1 MVSAI
6 ILAAGSSS
14 RMNGINKQ
22 LSAVGDIPVV
32 AMSMQRFERCERVGE
47 IILAAPE
54 AECARYRSLAEK
66 YGITKLKAVVSGGET
81 RFLSVKSALRY
92 VSDGAEYLAIHDGAR
107 PLIET
112 REIGRVIADAERYG
126 AAIAGIRAVDT
137 VKSVGADGFVEST
150 PPRASLFYA
159 QTPQVFYVSEVGWI
173 SSVLFLLILQDK
185 LALADGKGRSTRAA
199 WLTPAVGVPLMV
211 FFCTYGDI
219 LSNLIW
225 CGLIM
230 LVSFRAICGLSQ
242 KRARAFHA
250 AALCFAVAEYALW
263 TAGGFF
269 ESDSLRSPCF
279 YLDLLLTGTVLAL
292 FPAARRAVES

>member
-1 MVSAI
+1 MAAQIDNLIQLFAALLGAVLSGVCYLKSHRQVYFLMV
-6 ILAAGSSS
+6 G
-14 RMNGINKQ
+14 
-22 LSAVGDIPVV
+22 
-32 AMSMQRFERCERVGE
+32 F
-47 IILAAPE
+47 
-54 AECARYRSLAEK
+54 
-66 YGITKLKAVVSGGET
+66 YGCFALGALYWTLYL
-81 RFLSVKSALRY
+81 FLFS
-92 VSDGAEYLAIHDGAR
+92 
-107 PLIET
+107 
-112 REIGRVIADAERYG
+112 
-126 AAIAGIRAVDT
+126 
-137 VKSVGADGFVEST
+137 
-150 PPRASLFYA
+150 

-263 TAGGFF
+263 TAGCFF

-292 FPAARRAVES
+292 FPATRRAVEA

>member
-1 MVSAI
+1 MAAQIDNLIQLFAALLGAVLSGVCYLKSCRQAYFLMV
-6 ILAAGSSS
+6 G
-14 RMNGINKQ
+14 
-22 LSAVGDIPVV
+22 
-32 AMSMQRFERCERVGE
+32 F
-47 IILAAPE
+47 
-54 AECARYRSLAEK
+54 
-66 YGITKLKAVVSGGET
+66 YGCFALGALYWTLYL
-81 RFLSVKSALRY
+81 FLFS
-92 VSDGAEYLAIHDGAR
+92 
-107 PLIET
+107 
-112 REIGRVIADAERYG
+112 
-126 AAIAGIRAVDT
+126 
-137 VKSVGADGFVEST
+137 
-150 PPRASLFYA
+150 

-185 LALADGKGRSTRAA
+185 LALADGKGCSTRAA

-242 KRARAFHA
+242 KRARVFHA

-263 TAGGFF
+263 TAGCFF

-292 FPAARRAVES
+292 FPAARRAVEA

>member
-1 MVSAI
+1 MV
-6 ILAAGSSS
+6 G
-14 RMNGINKQ
+14 
-22 LSAVGDIPVV
+22 
-32 AMSMQRFERCERVGE
+32 F
-47 IILAAPE
+47 
-54 AECARYRSLAEK
+54 
-66 YGITKLKAVVSGGET
+66 YGCFALGALYWTLYL
-81 RFLSVKSALRY
+81 FLFS
-92 VSDGAEYLAIHDGAR
+92 
-107 PLIET
+107 
-112 REIGRVIADAERYG
+112 
-126 AAIAGIRAVDT
+126 
-137 VKSVGADGFVEST
+137 
-150 PPRASLFYA
+150 

-263 TAGGFF
+263 TAGCFF

-292 FPAARRAVES
+292 FPATRRAVEA